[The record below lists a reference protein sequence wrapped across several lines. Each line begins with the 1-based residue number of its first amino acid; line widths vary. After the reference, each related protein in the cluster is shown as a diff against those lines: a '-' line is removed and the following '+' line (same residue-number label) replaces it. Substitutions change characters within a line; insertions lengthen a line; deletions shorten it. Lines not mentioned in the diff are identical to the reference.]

1 MTVCNL
7 GGHTASLYDKQPHNA
22 LLSSEWD
29 FHEDI
34 LFYFKEVWQE
44 ITSSES
50 ASRYRSTI
58 PPWCMI
64 LKENRRHPLE
74 NYVCVDHVSHGSAIT
89 SLSML
94 ELGHHESEDFFL
106 FRQGL
111 LGYFQKLAYFS
122 LAVGAKLSCKW
133 NLYFL
138 QVRFCL
144 ALVESMFGKCISN
157 RGSRKR
163 FCLLLNEAVFLSGTF
178 IRLKLSPCPLT
189 SW

>member
-94 ELGHHESEDFFL
+94 ELGHHESGDFFL

-111 LGYFQKLAYFS
+111 LGYFRKLAYFS
-122 LAVGAKLSCKW
+122 LVVGAKLSCKW
-133 NLYFL
+133 NLYL

-144 ALVESMFGKCISN
+144 TLVESMFGKCISN
-157 RGSRKR
+157 RASRKG

-178 IRLKLSPCPLT
+178 IRLRLSPCPLT